1 MAVAALGRRDRVRLE
16 TARPEMT
23 CARTTVDELF
33 GAAAEHVTARHG
45 AFDLYVTTN
54 SPTLGVPAE
63 LIVLVRG
70 DVAGRSMVLCRVAS
84 SCITSAALQ
93 SIECECSLQID
104 AALARIRAADCGVLI
119 YLTDQEGRGQG
130 LMTKVRALA
139 NKNQG
144 FDTFA
149 AVEQLGLEPDVRR
162 YDAVRPILDALSITS
177 VVLLTGNPEKRD
189 LIIDAGVKVDRTEAL
204 EVSPYSRT
212 RVSMQA
218 KQANGHTVV
227 GQYVDDP
234 ACAYP

>member
-1 MAVAALGRRDRVRLE
+1 
-16 TARPEMT
+16 
-23 CARTTVDELF
+23 VDELF
-33 GAAAEHVTARHG
+33 GAVAEHVTARYG
-45 AFDLYVTTN
+45 TFDLYVTTD
-54 SPTLGVPAE
+54 SPARGVPAE

-70 DVAGRSMVLCRVAS
+70 DVAGQSKVLCRVAS

-104 AALARIRAADCGVLI
+104 AALARIHTADCGVLI

-149 AVEQLGLEPDVRR
+149 AVEQLGLEPDVRT
-162 YDAVRPILDALSITS
+162 YGAVGHILDALGIQS

-189 LIIDAGVKVDRTEAL
+189 LIIDAGVKIEDTEPL
-204 EVSPYSRT
+204 EVSPHSRT
-212 RVSMQA
+212 RKSMRA
-218 KQANGHTVV
+218 KQAIGHTVV

-234 ACAYP
+234 TWPYP